1 MTNLM
6 IVIASTR
13 PGRGGAAVADWFV
26 GQTRA
31 HGGFD
36 VSVVDLAELNL
47 PFLDEPNHPRLH
59 QYTKAHTRAW
69 SAQVQAADAFVFV
82 TPEYNYGY
90 PAPLKNAIDY
100 LHHEWA
106 YKPVGFVTYG
116 GVAAGTRSMQQ
127 LKQVVSALKLF
138 PLTEAVN
145 LPFYQQFMG
154 EAGAIQPNQVMTEA
168 ASVVLDELFRV
179 QLALSSLRT
188 ERGQAAA

>member
-1 MTNLM
+1 MPKLM

-26 GQTRA
+26 GHARA
-31 HGGFD
+31 HGSFA

-127 LKQVVSALKLF
+127 LKQVVSALKLL

-145 LPFYQQFMG
+145 LPFYQQFMD

-179 QLALSSLRT
+179 QLALSSLRA
-188 ERGQAAA
+188 ERDQAAA